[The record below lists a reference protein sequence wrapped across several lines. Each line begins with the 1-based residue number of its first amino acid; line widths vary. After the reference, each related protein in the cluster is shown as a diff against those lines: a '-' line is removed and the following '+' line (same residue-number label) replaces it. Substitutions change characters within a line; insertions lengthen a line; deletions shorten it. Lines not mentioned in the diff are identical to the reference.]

1 MPTLRSIDKLLVLG
15 IQSEC
20 RKTLAEAKPENTR
33 NPKAKREQTK
43 TRGLVEQK
51 LN

>member
-15 IQSEC
+15 TQSEC

-33 NPKAKREQTK
+33 NPKAKQVETRQNENRPKRE
-43 TRGLVEQK
+43 G
-51 LN
+51 